1 MSAQWD
7 HPHSHE
13 LRKALGRP
21 PSAAAGRLHA
31 CPSEVIGF
39 LQLPHGAERIP
50 ILAAESACARTRGQ
64 EWLLCAWLWAALV
77 SWGRSVLGA
86 RVQNHGA
93 RRAVLPLKAL
103 GRVLRPLPAAGGRT
117 QSLACGHIT
126 LVSASVFTWPL
137 PASVSK
143 SPSPMRTPGT
153 ALGPAPAPPPLN
165 QSHLQA
171 RLLNKSSHRL
181 WVDMNSGGHR
191 LPPFGPTL
199 NPMVLFP
206 HTHTAS
212 LDRHCHPAASTAGR
226 HILPGVFWTLV
237 WKQRQPTA
245 VSSSPPACS
254 PQRLPVR
261 PARAQ
266 SSRPASRSRGI
277 TESGLHVCRGPCAS
291 RNFQDIWRGGSWRR
305 RELLTHPSLA
315 MAEPHLGPACWLGA
329 RGSRPWPLADLP
341 QPRRQGGSV
350 SHAG

>member
-206 HTHTAS
+206 HTHGFPGQTLSSSCQHSRQTHTAWCI
-212 LDRHCHPAASTAGR
+212 LDARVETEAADGSELIPSCLLPAKTSRPSRQSSELQACFQVTWNHGER
-226 HILPGVFWTLV
+226 PPCLPG
-237 WKQRQPTA
+237 
-245 VSSSPPACS
+245 
-254 PQRLPVR
+254 
-261 PARAQ
+261 
-266 SSRPASRSRGI
+266 
-277 TESGLHVCRGPCAS
+277 
-291 RNFQDIWRGGSWRR
+291 
-305 RELLTHPSLA
+305 SL
-315 MAEPHLGPACWLGA
+315 
-329 RGSRPWPLADLP
+329 RI
-341 QPRRQGGSV
+341 
-350 SHAG
+350 